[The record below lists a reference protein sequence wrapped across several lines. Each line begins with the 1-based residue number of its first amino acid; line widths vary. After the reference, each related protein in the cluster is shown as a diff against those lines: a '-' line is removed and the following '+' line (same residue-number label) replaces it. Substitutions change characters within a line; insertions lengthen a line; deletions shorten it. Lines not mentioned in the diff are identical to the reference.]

1 MRSNRKGSSSAK
13 PATEAPSTPG
23 PSTAPVAG
31 GERMQML
38 RKQLD
43 ETKARQE
50 AELRSR
56 RELESIV
63 TGLQRELEERD
74 AMIAGLHL
82 SSVTSSAIG
91 SPFVMSPEHGSP
103 GDSPGSTTP
112 PTGADLNYD
121 PFMCCFLSIQSHNVK
136 SQLAHCIVFYFRNLI
151 ISRNL

>member
-112 PTGADLNYD
+112 PTGADLIFY
-121 PFMCCFLSIQSHNVK
+121 K
-136 SQLAHCIVFYFRNLI
+136 SYSVSFHLHYYLK
-151 ISRNL
+151 S

>member
-13 PATEAPSTPG
+13 PVTEAPSNPG

-82 SSVTSSAIG
+82 SSVSSSAIG

-112 PTGADLNYD
+112 PTGADVIYD
-121 PFMCCFLSIQSHNVK
+121 PFICFVSFQFN
-136 SQLAHCIVFYFRNLI
+136 CIM
-151 ISRNL
+151 

>member
-112 PTGADLNYD
+112 PTGANGIFDKSFHLL
-121 PFMCCFLSIQSHNVK
+121 FVSFLLHNWR
-136 SQLAHCIVFYFRNLI
+136 IVFYFHNLI
-151 ISRNL
+151 ISRNF

>member
-82 SSVTSSAIG
+82 SSVTSSANG
-91 SPFVMSPEHGSP
+91 SPFVRSPQHGSP
-103 GDSPGSTTP
+103 GTNQAPLRRPQVQT
-112 PTGADLNYD
+112 
-121 PFMCCFLSIQSHNVK
+121 
-136 SQLAHCIVFYFRNLI
+136 
-151 ISRNL
+151 

>member
-1 MRSNRKGSSSAK
+1 MVVSKEKEDYASRLAVMRSNRKSSSSAK
-13 PATEAPSTPG
+13 SVLETSSSSTKDSG
-23 PSTAPVAG
+23 PKVK

-63 TGLQRELEERD
+63 TGLQKELEERD
-74 AMIAGLHL
+74 AMIASMHL

-91 SPFVMSPEHGSP
+91 SPFVMSPDHGSP
-103 GDSPGSTTP
+103 DDSPGSTTP
-112 PTGADLNYD
+112 PTG
-121 PFMCCFLSIQSHNVK
+121 K
-136 SQLAHCIVFYFRNLI
+136 
-151 ISRNL
+151 